1 MTESDINDL
10 RAFESIR
17 QLVAHYAV
25 AIDRRDFEALIKLF
39 VSDVQVGSEFGRDAL
54 RRSFEDSM
62 RRIDISILNTGT
74 HAIDLRDDTHATGIV
89 YCKGELKIADS
100 WVHQAIVYD
109 DQYRVENGTWLFV
122 RRKHQLFY
130 GAAVGVNPLG
140 LPPANWPEH
149 STGMGTVPA
158 SWESWQR
165 YQRSVEESAGDK
177 EEQP

>member
-1 MTESDINDL
+1 MTETRIDDL
-10 RAFESIR
+10 WAFEAIR

-25 AIDRRDFEALIKLF
+25 ALDRRDFDALIQLF
-39 VSDVQVGSEFGRDAL
+39 VSDVRVGSEFGREAL

-62 RRIDISILNTGT
+62 RSIDISILNTGT
-74 HAIDLRDDTHATGIV
+74 HAIDLSDDGHATGIV

-109 DQYRVENGTWLFV
+109 DQYKVENGVWLFE

-130 GAAVGVNPLG
+130 GAEVGENPLG

-158 SWESWQR
+158 AWESWRR
-165 YQRSVEESAGDK
+165 YQRSVGESAADK